1 MITFPFALTN
11 YHFGNLMPI
20 SRARATSRLEG
31 LSPVMTRRRC
41 EGEHPSLRAAS
52 LTPQRLIRDCF
63 LIIMA
68 LV

>member
-1 MITFPFALTN
+1 MIKEVLK
-11 YHFGNLMPI
+11 MVEQ
-20 SRARATSRLEG
+20 LEG

-63 LIIMA
+63 LMIMA